1 LSCDEYV
8 NRSISTTLLMRFNII
23 VTVINIELTNFGTN
37 KEIN

>member
-1 LSCDEYV
+1 
-8 NRSISTTLLMRFNII
+8 MRFNII